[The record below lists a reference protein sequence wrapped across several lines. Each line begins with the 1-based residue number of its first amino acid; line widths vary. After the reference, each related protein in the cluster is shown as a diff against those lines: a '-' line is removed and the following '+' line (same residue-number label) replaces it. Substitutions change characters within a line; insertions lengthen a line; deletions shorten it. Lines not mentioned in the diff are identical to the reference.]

1 MASETEEM
9 AEAVTENPP
18 NETSKVD
25 DSPTIDSDVPTSNSQ
40 VTVDETKQQSANAD
54 SKRKNRKIYPFIT
67 SEMCPVCS
75 RYCLTRK
82 ATVTHY
88 RTVHA
93 RKGIA
98 CQICSS
104 LFANI
109 NHLKEHWS
117 EIHRDEPWD
126 ESCHF
131 SVRKTIR
138 TIANS
143 LN

>member
-1 MASETEEM
+1 MTNETEEM
-9 AEAVTENPP
+9 TEGEIENPSD
-18 NETSKVD
+18 ETTKAD
-25 DSPTIDSDVPTSNSQ
+25 DSPIIDSDVPTSNTH
-40 VTVDETKQQSANAD
+40 VMIDETAPPQNAN

-88 RTVHA
+88 RTIHA
-93 RKGIA
+93 RKGIT
-98 CQICSS
+98 CKICSS

-117 EIHRDEPWD
+117 EIHRDAPWN

-131 SVRKTIR
+131 SVRKAIR

-143 LN
+143 L